1 MQESANAAVELAR
14 KVFPDVEC
22 KWGEDGLD
30 EIIKDS
36 SITGVAV
43 VLAGQFQ
50 AFLYNSLSLSR
61 NYQLILFMFVLK
73 ILFSILFVV
82 TVGLLH

>member
-1 MQESANAAVELAR
+1 MQESANNTVELAR
-14 KVFPDVEC
+14 KTFPDVEC

-30 EIIKDS
+30 EIINDS

-50 AFLYNSLSLSR
+50 ASL
-61 NYQLILFMFVLK
+61 
-73 ILFSILFVV
+73 
-82 TVGLLH
+82 